1 MTLDAILLAGGR
13 GSRLGGALKP
23 LLALDGITLLSRAVT
38 AATDFG
44 ARRVTVA
51 ADVLDPDLPVR
62 WVREHPP
69 YSGPAAA
76 VVAALADSAAADD
89 ADWTLLLACDL
100 PHAGEAVARLA
111 AALPLLPT
119 DADGVC
125 LGDASGRPQWLAGL
139 YRTAALRGTAAQLA
153 DAGAGAPVR
162 ALMAD
167 LAITV
172 IAGGDASHDID
183 TWDDYER
190 EKEHLH
196 G

>member
-1 MTLDAILLAGGR
+1 MSLDAILLAGGR
-13 GSRLGGALKP
+13 GSRLGGAVKP
-23 LLALDGITLLSRAVT
+23 LLELDGVTLLQRAVT
-38 AATDFG
+38 AATDAG
-44 ARRVTVA
+44 ARRVTVVA
-51 ADVLDPDLPVR
+51 AVLDPALAVH
-62 WVREHPP
+62 WVREDPP

-76 VVAALADSAAADD
+76 VVEALADSVADD
-89 ADWTLLLACDL
+89 ADWMLLLACDL
-100 PHAGEAVARLA
+100 PRAGEAVARLT
-111 AALPLLPT
+111 AALPLLPA

-139 YRTAALRGTAAQLA
+139 YRTAALRGTAGQLR
-153 DAGAGAPVR
+153 DAGADAPVR

-190 EKEHLH
+190 EKEHLN